1 MSLNLQSMTN
11 WDEVKKG
18 LGGTTGKAF
27 DEKVLT
33 TAAKAKVF
41 GHDAAIDQI
50 GIQLKRCIGR
60 AQAAGGKLQKPT
72 GVFLLSGPP
81 CSGKSLFCKVAT
93 EKIYDGN
100 AQFERLVME
109 QFMQPTARTDL
120 FGSPAG
126 YAGGKGKVTSA
137 LQRNPRTVF
146 ELEGIEKAH
155 TEVLR
160 ILQTGWKD
168 SYFTDIHSSERVS
181 NTDAIFFLTTTIAW
195 EQLRQIE
202 EAHKGNPM
210 RRQDAIH
217 DALVQGGLGM
227 DLVARLDDAFVFEP
241 LDNRSLARM
250 AEAEIRQTV
259 AVYGLTVTKI
269 DVKYLF
275 NLVSDEESRTG
286 AIRNI
291 GRRVDFELADQFL
304 ELGQKGVKSVAITLE
319 DGRAIVRD
327 SATPPPPLPTT

>member
-11 WDEVKKG
+11 WDEVRKG
-18 LGGTTGKAF
+18 LGGNTGKPF

-41 GHDAAIDQI
+41 GHDAVIDQM
-50 GIQLKRCIGR
+50 GLQLKRCLGR

-81 CSGKSLFCKVAT
+81 CSGKSLFCKVAA

-109 QFMQPTARTDL
+109 QFMQPTARGDL
-120 FGSPAG
+120 FGAPAG
-126 YAGGKGKVTSA
+126 YAGGKGKLTSA
-137 LQRNPRTVF
+137 LKRNARTIF

-160 ILQTGWKD
+160 VLQTGWKD
-168 SYFTDIHSSERVS
+168 SYFTDTNSSERVS
-181 NTDAIFFLTTTIAW
+181 NTDAIFFLTTTLAW
-195 EQLRQIE
+195 EQLRQVE
-202 EAHKGNPM
+202 EANKGNPM

-217 DALVQGGLGM
+217 EALVQGGLSM
-227 DLVARLDDAFVFEP
+227 DIVSRLDDAFVFEP

-250 AEAEIRQTV
+250 AEAEIRHTV

-275 NLVSDEESRTG
+275 NLVSDEESRSG
-286 AIRNI
+286 SIRNI

-304 ELGQKGVKSVAITLE
+304 DLGQKGVKSVSIGLE
-319 DGRAIVRD
+319 DGRAVVRD
-327 SATPPPPLPTT
+327 SAEPPPPLPTA

>member
-18 LGGTTGKAF
+18 LGGTTGKPF
-27 DEKVLT
+27 DEKAVA
-33 TAAKAKVF
+33 TAVKAKVF
-41 GHDAAIDQI
+41 GQDAAIDQI
-50 GIQLKRCIGR
+50 GLQLKRCIGR
-60 AQAAGGKLQKPT
+60 AQASGGKLQKPV

-81 CSGKSLFCKVAT
+81 CTGKSLFCKVLA
-93 EKIYDGN
+93 EKLFDGK
-100 AQFERLVME
+100 AQFQRLVME
-109 QFMQPTARTDL
+109 QFMQPAARTDL
-120 FGSPAG
+120 FGAPAG
-126 YAGGKGKVTSA
+126 YAGGKGKLTSM
-137 LQRNPRTVF
+137 LQQNARTIF

-155 TEVLR
+155 SDVLR

-168 SYFTDIHSSERVS
+168 SYFIDIHSSERVS
-181 NTDAIFFLTTTIAW
+181 NTDAIFFLTTGVAW
-195 EQLRQIE
+195 EQLRQLE

-217 DALVQGGLGM
+217 EALVQAGLST
-227 DLVARLDDAFVFEP
+227 DLVARLDDTFVFEP

-259 AVYGLTVTKI
+259 TTYGLAVTKI
-269 DVKYLF
+269 DVRYLF

-304 ELGQKGVKSVAITLE
+304 ELGQKGVKSVTIALE
-319 DGRAIVRD
+319 DGKAIVRD
-327 SATPPPPLPTT
+327 SSATPPAA